1 MTADPDDLKS
11 VRSAAEEATRELE
24 SLTYSISHDLR
35 APLRSIEGFSQ
46 ALMEDCAD
54 QLNADGKRYLQYI
67 RESTQRM
74 TQLIDGLL
82 TLSRVSRGDLVRV
95 PLNLSALARDILN
108 RLRSTE
114 PARPVESLVQ
124 EDILANADAQLMA
137 TALEHLLGN
146 AWKFTSKQPAAQI
159 EFGTLPAQQPTVYF
173 IRDNGAGFDMRYAGK
188 LFGMFQRLHSIE
200 DFPGT
205 GVGLGIAHRIVRR
218 HGGRIW
224 GEAEPDHGA
233 TFYFTLND
241 LG

>member
-1 MTADPDDLKS
+1 MTADPDTLKEA
-11 VRSAAEEATRELE
+11 RATAEEAARELE

-46 ALMEDCAD
+46 ALIEDCAD

-108 RLRSTE
+108 RLRSSE
-114 PARPVESLVQ
+114 PARPVESRVQ
-124 EDILANADAQLMA
+124 EEILANADAQLIT
-137 TALEHLLGN
+137 TALGHLLGN
-146 AWKFTSKQPAAQI
+146 AWKFTSRQPAACI
-159 EFGTLPAQQPTVYF
+159 EFGTVPAQQPTVYF
-173 IRDNGAGFDMRYAGK
+173 VRDNGAGFDMRYAEK
-188 LFGMFQRLHSIE
+188 LFGAFQRLHSVE

-205 GVGLGIAHRIVRR
+205 GVGLAIAHRVVRR

-224 GEAEPDHGA
+224 GESEVDHGA
-233 TFYFTLND
+233 TFYFTLSD
-241 LG
+241 